1 MKNWTHRHTRFVEEY
16 AVDFNG
22 AAAAVRAGYAES
34 RARQTAYDLL
44 QDEDIQAAIQ
54 KRLDEL
60 SMSAAEATKRMSD
73 MARADI
79 ADCYRVEEETDE
91 DGEPTGARYVVL
103 DLVRLIEEGK
113 SHLVHSIKPT
123 RHGRQVEMH
132 DAKDALKQIMKA
144 HGLFVQK
151 HEHTGRGGGP
161 IATVDLASLD
171 EKEADELVAM
181 YHDASADRTRS
192 Q

>member
-1 MKNWTHRHTRFVEEY
+1 MEEY
-16 AVDFNG
+16 CVDFNG

-44 QDEDIQAAIQ
+44 QDEDIQTAIQ
-54 KRLDEL
+54 RRLDEL

-79 ADCYRVEEETDE
+79 ADCYRVEEDE
-91 DGEPTGARYVVL
+91 DTGRKYVVL

-113 SHLVHSIKPT
+113 GHLVHSIKPT

-181 YHDASADRTRS
+181 YHDASTG
-192 Q
+192 